1 MIDILLMWGLL
12 RLFKMRMPAVYAFP
26 LLAYVFPEQSL
37 SLLPVAALLVS
48 GLSLSAVLMF
58 HKLQKAA

>member
-48 GLSLSAVLMF
+48 GFSLSAVLMF